1 MGNEME
7 QDRDKRIEDLL
18 ASYGAN
24 RARWPQA
31 LEGSAPAAA
40 EADARAIDRVLAQAS
55 MPELPVGA
63 MDRLMA
69 KLDDAAPAPE
79 SNVVLFRPAVQGPRR
94 RIWRYAAALPLAAS
108 LALGL
113 YLGSRGTLDTLLPH
127 RHHGQRGPER
137 RCAGRPRR
145 DRRHRG
151 LCRGKHLMT
160 ANRHRSRPA
169 RAPAPPRQPDAHRSS
184 RWIKIALVASLAV
197 NLLFVGGGIARF
209 AMHGGPPERFANSS
223 QMQLIPRRFL
233 GDVGGERRRELL
245 AIFKT
250 YGPSF
255 KEGRKTRPRPG
266 DGADALDAGPYD
278 PARTKAAI
286 AQFGS
291 ASATLMETGGN
302 AAEEMIGKLTP
313 DERKLLAQHIR
324 MRDQSGGRMRK
335 MDDGPGGD

>member
-1 MGNEME
+1 MTAT
-7 QDRDKRIEDLL
+7 DT
-18 ASYGAN
+18 
-24 RARWPQA
+24 
-31 LEGSAPAAA
+31 AP
-40 EADARAIDRVLAQAS
+40 V
-55 MPELPVGA
+55 P
-63 MDRLMA
+63 
-69 KLDDAAPAPE
+69 PAP
-79 SNVVLFRPAVQGPRR
+79 
-94 RIWRYAAALPLAAS
+94 
-108 LALGL
+108 
-113 YLGSRGTLDTLLPH
+113 
-127 RHHGQRGPER
+127 
-137 RCAGRPRR
+137 
-145 DRRHRG
+145 
-151 LCRGKHLMT
+151 
-160 ANRHRSRPA
+160 
-169 RAPAPPRQPDAHRSS
+169 PAPPRQPDAHRSS

-255 KEGRKTRPRPG
+255 KEGRKTVRAQVMAL
-266 DGADALDAGPYD
+266 ADALDAEPYD

>member
-113 YLGSRGTLDTLLPH
+113 YLGSRGTLDTLLP
-127 RHHGQRGPER
+127 
-137 RCAGRPRR
+137 
-145 DRRHRG
+145 
-151 LCRGKHLMT
+151 T
-160 ANRHRSRPA
+160 AITGSVALNDDV
-169 RAPAPPRQPDAHRSS
+169 PDD
-184 RWIKIALVASLAV
+184 L
-197 NLLFVGGGIARF
+197 GGI
-209 AMHGGPPERFANSS
+209 
-223 QMQLIPRRFL
+223 
-233 GDVGGERRRELL
+233 GDIV
-245 AIFKT
+245 A
-250 YGPSF
+250 Y
-255 KEGRKTRPRPG
+255 
-266 DGADALDAGPYD
+266 
-278 PARTKAAI
+278 
-286 AQFGS
+286 
-291 ASATLMETGGN
+291 
-302 AAEEMIGKLTP
+302 AEEST
-313 DERKLLAQHIR
+313 
-324 MRDQSGGRMRK
+324 S
-335 MDDGPGGD
+335 